1 MQQRDL
7 ITAVFAL
14 ACLASCFRPAM
25 GASFTSGNV
34 VVSLSQPNME
44 AAGDPSIAPLALAEF
59 TPSGLATGNVIALPA
74 ADTSTATGTNFAIVG
89 SQSPTTLYGSVKRST
104 DGRFLAL
111 SAANVPATTGTSLL
125 PGGVFASGSFQNRTI
140 AVIDADGAVNTT
152 TRFVARGTTP
162 RGVVSTNG
170 TSLWWAAD
178 TGSGDA
184 GGVRYLTT
192 GGTVVGPLLTG
203 VGVSTA
209 SRSTT
214 SGIGTY
220 ADQLYVAYNTG
231 TFRGVYTLGSGM
243 PQSGGPLVA
252 GLVVGGTSVTDFR
265 FADANTLYV
274 AVSSTDASL
283 AGLGLQ
289 KWVSQSGSWSNVWT
303 GNPAGALGVRS
314 LEVSVSG
321 TSIDIYGVTLAGTS
335 TATPNALVKL
345 SDTLNGAVFPAGGFT
360 TLATST
366 GGSLFRGVAL
376 APVPEPTALALSLAG
391 GAAIAALVRRRGRN
405 SPTA

>member
-1 MQQRDL
+1 
-7 ITAVFAL
+7 
-14 ACLASCFRPAM
+14 M